1 MSDPISELRGKIR
14 NAVLLMLTVSFALG
28 VGYQL
33 FVSLVYVLAV
43 FVLIRLAA
51 AAVRKLRR

>member
-33 FVSLVYVLAV
+33 FVPVISVLAV
-43 FVLIRLAA
+43 FIMIRLAA